1 MISYNNLLILNLSY
15 AWYSYLKKTLAKPYI
30 LVIPY
35 FLRAI
40 LFAIYKSDEQ
50 GANLSLLLRK
60 YNTQDFNRHSSSS
73 CQGTSPHRHTRMRT
87 HTETCMQC
95 RQLRSSRNGSLKR
108 VFGESFRRL
117 VVPRAERLEVSRAE
131 RATLLSVSLCCCC
144 ALRRCRCRCCCC
156 CCSVAYVTRRWQVV
170 CVPVRERKILRDILK
185 RFLAYFHFVVKK
197 KTKQINCSYS
207 FYFLPVCFK
216 LKTIVCVVINETNDV
231 NYVDDHV
238 GFGYLLM

>member
-35 FLRAI
+35 FLLAI

-50 GANLSLLLRK
+50 EANLSLLLRK

-170 CVPVRERKILRDILK
+170 CVPVRERKILRDILNAFWRISISSSK
-185 RFLAYFHFVVKK
+185 RKQNKSIVLIHFIFCQCASNL
-197 KTKQINCSYS
+197 KQLCVLLSM
-207 FYFLPVCFK
+207 K
-216 LKTIVCVVINETNDV
+216 LMMMLIM
-231 NYVDDHV
+231 
-238 GFGYLLM
+238 LMIMSDSVTC